1 MKPGD
6 EFDIHQLGMT
16 QMCGQV
22 MRVGEDEAVVLLPPI
37 SGRFL
42 IDGKM
47 YQTKS
52 AAMYLTLKLRD
63 LEET

>member
-6 EFDIHQLGMT
+6 EFDIQRLGMA
-16 QMCGQV
+16 QMPAEV
-22 MRVGEDEAVVLLPPI
+22 VRVGDDEAMVMLKGI
-37 SGRFL
+37 SGSFL